1 MSAIRR
7 VVDQPCVGEG
17 DLEAW
22 IWQDVTARAQE
33 TLRAVLEASMQTELT
48 LRLGY
53 EPYQRD
59 PQLHTNSR
67 NGCYERDLD
76 TQFGAIRGLRVPRPR
91 KGKTEYRVLERY
103 RRRAPWVDRLA
114 QEMFLAGVST
124 RRVGPIMESLL
135 EASVSASTVSRV
147 AAGLQEQLHAW
158 HRRPLCDDYQYLI
171 LDGVTMKVKGPS
183 TTLKRSVLCVFGIT
197 YDGRRELIDYR
208 IARGESERDWG
219 LLLEDLLRLAKYSD
233 IAKSGK
239 SRPEP
244 GKNAPVHCNSYMR
257 DSIRARGLSGE
268 KVQLAV
274 TDGGQGLINA
284 LQFVF
289 PRVPLQRCWAHK
301 LRNVANQLKVAQ
313 REPCLKQA
321 AGIYQAPHLR
331 EAIRRF
337 RAWKHAWQAVA
348 PKAVECLGKDI
359 DSLLSFFRQPAA
371 HWRKVR
377 TTNAIERQFREVRR
391 RTDPMTCFANE
402 DSADRILF
410 AIFTH
415 ANQRWAKSPLK
426 EFTQKY

>member
-7 VVDQPCVGEG
+7 VVDQPCVGED

-22 IWQDVTARAQE
+22 IWQDITARARE

-91 KGKTEYRVLERY
+91 EGKTEYRVLERY

-183 TTLKRSVLCVFGIT
+183 STLKRVVLCVLGIT
-197 YDGRRELIDYR
+197 DEGRRELIDYR
-208 IARGESERDWG
+208 IAKGESERDWC
-219 LLLEDLLRLAKYSD
+219 LLLEDL
-233 IAKSGK
+233 
-239 SRPEP
+239 
-244 GKNAPVHCNSYMR
+244 
-257 DSIRARGLSGE
+257 RARGLTGV

-284 LQFVF
+284 LQWVF

-321 AGIYQAPHLR
+321 AGIYQAPNLR

-337 RAWKHAWQAVA
+337 RAWKAAWQGIA
-348 PKAVECLGKDI
+348 PKAVECLAKDI
-359 DSLLSFFRQPAA
+359 DALLTFFRQPWA
-371 HWRKVR
+371 HWRKIR

-391 RTDPMTCFANE
+391 RTNPMTCFVNE

-415 ANQRWAKSPLK
+415 ANQRWAKSLLK
-426 EFTQKY
+426 EFTQKH

>member
-1 MSAIRR
+1 VSAIRR
-7 VVDQPCVGEG
+7 VVNEPCVQEG
-17 DLEAW
+17 DPEAW
-22 IWQDVTARAQE
+22 VWQDISARARE

-59 PQLHTNSR
+59 PELHSNSR
-67 NGCYERDLD
+67 NGCYQRDLD
-76 TQFGAIRGLRVPRPR
+76 TQFGPILGLRVPRPR
-91 KGKTEYRVLERY
+91 HGPSDFRVLERY

-147 AAGLQEQLHAW
+147 AAGLHQQLQAW
-158 HRRPLCDDYQYLI
+158 HRRPLGDHYRYLV

-183 TTLKRSVLCVFGIT
+183 TTLKRVVLCVFGIS
-197 YDGRRELIDYR
+197 YAGRRELIDYR
-208 IARGESERDWG
+208 IARGESEQQWS
-219 LLLEDLLRLAKYSD
+219 LLLEDL
-233 IAKSGK
+233 
-239 SRPEP
+239 
-244 GKNAPVHCNSYMR
+244 
-257 DSIRARGLSGE
+257 RARGLTGE

-301 LRNVANQLKVAQ
+301 LRNVANQLRVAQ

-321 AGIYQAPHLR
+321 AGIYQAPNLR

-337 RAWKHAWQAVA
+337 RQWKAAWQTAA
-348 PKAVECLGKDI
+348 PKAVECLAKDI
-359 DSLLSFFRQPAA
+359 EALLAFFRQPPA
-371 HWRKVR
+371 HWRKIR

-391 RTDPMTCFANE
+391 RTNPMTCFTNE

-426 EFTQKY
+426 DFTQKY

>member
-1 MSAIRR
+1 MNVIRR
-7 VVDQPCVGEG
+7 VVDQSCVWED

-22 IWQDVTARAQE
+22 IWQDISARGRE
-33 TLRAVLEASMQTELT
+33 TLRALLEASMQTELT

-59 PQLHTNSR
+59 PEVHSNSR
-67 NGCYERDLD
+67 NGCYQRDLD

-91 KGKTEYRVLERY
+91 EGKTQYRVLARY

-135 EASVSASTVSRV
+135 EASLSASTVSRV
-147 AAGLQEQLHAW
+147 AAGLQQQLQAW
-158 HRRPLCDDYQYLI
+158 HRRALCDEYQYLI

-183 TTLKRSVLCVFGIT
+183 STLRRSVLCVYGVT

-208 IARGESERDWG
+208 IARGESEQQWC
-219 LLLEDLLRLAKYSD
+219 LLLEELR
-233 IAKSGK
+233 
-239 SRPEP
+239 
-244 GKNAPVHCNSYMR
+244 V
-257 DSIRARGLSGE
+257 RGLSGE

-301 LRNVANQLKVAQ
+301 LRNVANQLKAAQ

-321 AGIYQAPHLR
+321 AGIYQASNLR

-337 RAWKHAWQAVA
+337 RTWRAAWQTTA
-348 PKAVECLGKDI
+348 PKAVDCLAKDI
-359 DSLLSFFRQPAA
+359 DALLAFFRQPPA

-391 RTDPMTCFANE
+391 RTNPMTCFANE

-426 EFTQKY
+426 DFTQKY